1 MSVEVL
7 SLEELA
13 LLSSY
18 LGEHDGHGVDLS
30 DRTMADLA
38 IANTASYAARYEEPL
53 GYVPSVR
60 AITARRQ
67 RVSAA
72 VSDLQALRLLGKLN
86 YNIWEDVAAP
96 AQLGLLLDAF
106 ALMSEQHA
114 DQATPELRR
123 LAQRRRV
130 LGERALKSKPRAFL
144 LRRFHDLTARL
155 TQGQPRTTFA
165 STF

>member
-18 LGEHDGHGVDLS
+18 LGEHDGHGIDLA

-38 IANTASYAARYEEPL
+38 IANAATYAARYEVPV

-60 AITARRQ
+60 ELTARRQ
-67 RVSAA
+67 RVHAR
-72 VSDLQALRLLGKLN
+72 VSDLQALRLLRKLN
-86 YNIWEDVAAP
+86 YNIWPSVATPLQA
-96 AQLGLLLDAF
+96 GLLLDAF
-106 ALMSEQHA
+106 VLMSERYA
-114 DQATPELRR
+114 DEATLELRR
-123 LAQRRRV
+123 LARRRRV
-130 LGERALKSKPRAFL
+130 LGERALKPQSLIFL
-144 LRRFHDLTARL
+144 LRRFHDLTAQL
-155 TQGQPRTTFA
+155 TRVQPGTTFA